1 MIGGK
6 AICLGSVFPLRHLP
20 SISSRPSCLTFDPM
34 KGKKTRKDGKTE
46 QVFGLTHLI
55 SCYFICPIIEL
66 CGITKMCSASLPVFF
81 RGQEPC

>member
-66 CGITKMCSASLPVFF
+66 CGITKMCSSSLPVFF